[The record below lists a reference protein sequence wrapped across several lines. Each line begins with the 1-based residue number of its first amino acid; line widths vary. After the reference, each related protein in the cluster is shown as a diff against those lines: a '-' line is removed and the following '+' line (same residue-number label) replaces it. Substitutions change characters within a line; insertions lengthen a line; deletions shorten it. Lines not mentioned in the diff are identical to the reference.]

1 MGTRGPWE
9 GRRNSTLEPWDLLCY
24 SSFTETPRQS
34 EPSLATQ
41 KLGPLSQP
49 VLGSSNVLEE
59 VRKTSGLPGHLN
71 GVLVDFL

>member
-1 MGTRGPWE
+1 MGTGGPGE

-24 SSFTETPRQS
+24 SSFTETPGQS
-34 EPSLATQ
+34 EPSLDTQ
-41 KLGPLSQP
+41 KLGSLSQP